1 MTKKKS
7 NDIYVNVTASDAF
20 SSASEIGV
28 DVAQSTLRNSLR
40 TLDTAKNKV
49 ENQTQVSAIALARYV
64 HASSPDGLDHV
75 PAREQ
80 LTDVFLGHV
89 DAIAVNEDGTKNDT
103 LAGSLK
109 SSGKIIC
116 QMAWAILAGHF
127 FIGWC
132 GNPDKKNYTF
142 FEGQNKKDFRHNPNI
157 HFEKVFKKANAIFP
171 MKKDSS
177 GNLNTNYA
185 KDIHPVTNEDAINC
199 YKVHLLRVGF
209 NNDKTGFA
217 PQERAGKVE
226 TVSNAKE
233 ALTAILGMMSFFKNQ
248 AFVDGQVT
256 SVLWDEN
263 ELDNLC
269 TNTFF
274 DTCHEFA
281 QLVIQ
286 ARTVADAQMAE
297 HCLKK
302 KEAEENAKLK
312 ADADAKLE
320 AEEKAKKAKLDLLN
334 HHIPGYEKL
343 KVSEK
348 ARLEAEVGAKLAG
361 GFDKIEAELE
371 AEIAQIDAK
380 NTQKNKAKSA

>member
-142 FEGQNKKDFRHNPNI
+142 FEGQNKKDFQHNPNI

-312 ADADAKLE
+312 A
-320 AEEKAKKAKLDLLN
+320 EEKAKL
-334 HHIPGYEKL
+334 
-343 KVSEK
+343 
-348 ARLEAEVGAKLAG
+348 AEN
-361 GFDKIEAELE
+361 FDKIEAELE
-371 AEIAQIDAK
+371 AEIAELHAK
-380 NTQKNKAKSA
+380 KIQSPIEAKAMRDAKSAKKSKAKVA

>member
-7 NDIYVNVTASDAF
+7 NDVYVNVTASSAF
-20 SSASEIGV
+20 SSASEIEV

-40 TLDTAKNKV
+40 TLDTVKNKV

-89 DAIAVNEDGTKNDT
+89 DAIALNEDGTKNDT

-116 QMAWAILAGHF
+116 QMTWGILAGHF

-142 FEGQNKKDFRHNPNI
+142 FEGQNKEDFQHNPNI

-171 MKKDSS
+171 KRKDSS

-185 KDIHPVTNEDAINC
+185 KDIHPVTNEDAVNC
-199 YKVHLLRVGF
+199 YKVHLLREQF

-217 PQERAGKVE
+217 PKERAGKVE
-226 TVSNAKE
+226 TVATSKE
-233 ALTAILGMMSFFKNQ
+233 AMTAILGLTSWFNNQ
-248 AFVDGQVT
+248 AFVDNVIT
-256 SVLWDEN
+256 DVLWNTD
-263 ELDNLC
+263 ELDSSVRNSL
-269 TNTFF
+269 F
-274 DTCHEFA
+274 DALIDFST
-281 QLVIQ
+281 LIVQ
-286 ARTVADAQMAE
+286 AKTVADAVQ
-297 HCLKK
+297 
-302 KEAEENAKLK
+302 AEEKLK
-312 ADADAKLE
+312 ADETKGDLTPE
-320 AEEKAKKAKLDLLN
+320 AEEELN
-334 HHIPGYEKL
+334 KTIADMTPAPL
-343 KVSEK
+343 KVSKE
-348 ARLEAEVGAKLAG
+348 LAK
-361 GFDKIEAELE
+361 
-371 AEIAQIDAK
+371 EIAQIDAK
-380 NTQKNKAKSA
+380 KTKEKEKKTA